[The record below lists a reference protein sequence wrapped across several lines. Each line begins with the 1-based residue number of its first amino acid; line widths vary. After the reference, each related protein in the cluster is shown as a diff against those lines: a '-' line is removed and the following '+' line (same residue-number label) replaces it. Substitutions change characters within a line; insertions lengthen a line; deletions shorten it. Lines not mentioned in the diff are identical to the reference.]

1 MEYPAMSSND
11 DSNDFTRSH
20 IQFAK
25 GTAIGHYRI
34 VDKIGSGGM
43 GEVYL
48 AEDTE
53 LNRRVALKFLAPHL
67 CHNADC
73 RARFKREA
81 QAAAQLSHPN
91 IVTIHEVGEFNG
103 RPFFAME
110 HIEGGSL
117 ADFIK
122 QGDRSLERTI
132 DLSIQI
138 CEGLDRAHR
147 AGIIH
152 RDIKPSNILIARDGR
167 ARILDFGLA
176 AIEGVDRLTK
186 TGSTMGTLHY
196 MSPEQTRG
204 ETLDERSDVFSFGVV
219 LYEMITGHLPFVG
232 DHEPAIIYSIGNEE
246 PEPLARYKSGVPD
259 ELQRIV
265 GKMLAKDRAARY
277 QHSDDLLADLRTF
290 SKAKLPSTGVKPRRN
305 AWSRYVVTAAVAVI
319 LVVAGYWG
327 VTKLLTRDARKA
339 EPARK
344 MLAVLPFENLSPD
357 PDQEYFSDG
366 LTEELTSK
374 LSQIQSL
381 CVTSRS
387 SSMTFKGSNKT
398 VPEIAKALRV
408 QYVVEGSVRRAGNEL
423 RITAQLIDADADA
436 HLWSKTYAGTMDD
449 VFNMQD
455 SVSRAIVDGIKVQL
469 TPDETRRLGKRT
481 FNNTAAFTYYL
492 KGKAEIDKGTEDAM
506 NRGLQYLQQGL
517 DIVGDNALIYSGM
530 AWGYLMMIN
539 NGLGQEEYI
548 SKVDEYARKAR
559 DLDPE
564 LPEAHAILGWATWG
578 SLANLRQSV
587 EHFKVALA
595 IDPNSE
601 DALWGLAVVYFQY
614 VGKIPDALT
623 LLERRR
629 AIWGDSLWQ
638 WSGGAQ
644 FFAGDFP
651 QALVSSRKAY
661 QAGNRQPIDVLFYS
675 MTLAACD
682 SIDAAIRVI
691 NESAKTD
698 STSAMGKLG
707 RAFAFALQADRA
719 RTLQAVTSEVRS
731 TCKRDAAW
739 SFILGEILA
748 RAGAK
753 EEAYEW
759 LENGVNKGFINYPF
773 MLKDPFLD
781 NIRGD
786 ERFKKLLQRAK
797 HEWERFDA

>member
-1 MEYPAMSSND
+1 MESN
-11 DSNDFTRSH
+11 FL
-20 IQFAK
+20 FAK
-25 GTAIGHYRI
+25 DTIIGHYRI
-34 VDKIGSGGM
+34 IDKIGAGGM

-48 AEDTE
+48 AQDTE
-53 LNRRVALKFLAPHL
+53 LNRRVALKFLAPDL
-67 CHNADC
+67 CHDADC

-110 HIEGGSL
+110 HIEGESL

-122 QGDRSLERTI
+122 RGDHSLERII

-138 CEGLDRAHR
+138 CEGLNKAHQ

-176 AIEGVDRLTK
+176 AIEGVDKLTK

-204 ETLDERSDVFSFGVV
+204 EVLDERSDIFSFGVV

-232 DHEPAIIYSIGNEE
+232 DHEPAIIYSIGNED
-246 PEPLARYKSGVPD
+246 PEPLARYKAGVPD

-277 QHSDDLLADLRTF
+277 QHSDDLLADLRTYTKEK
-290 SKAKLPSTGVKPRRN
+290 SASTGGKPRRD
-305 AWSRYVVTAAVAVI
+305 AWNRYVVTAAIAVI
-319 LVVAGYWG
+319 LVVAGLWG

-381 CVTSRS
+381 CVISRS

-398 VPEIAKALRV
+398 VPEIAKALKV

-455 SVSRAIVDGIKVQL
+455 SVSRAIVDGIKVRL
-469 TPDETRRLGKRT
+469 TPDETRRLGKRS

-492 KGKAEIDKGTEDAM
+492 KGKAEIDKGTEDAIR
-506 NRGLQYLQQGL
+506 RGLQYLQQGL

-564 LPEAHAILGWATWG
+564 LPEAHALLGWVNSAFLG
-578 SLANLRQSV
+578 NQRQAV
-587 EHFKVALA
+587 EHFKAALT

-614 VGKIPDALT
+614 VGRVPDALT

-638 WSGGAQ
+638 WNGGAQ

-651 QALVSSRKAY
+651 QALVSSRKSY
-661 QAGNRQPIDVLFYS
+661 QAGNRQPIGVLFYS
-675 MTLAACD
+675 MALAACD

-698 STSAMGKLG
+698 STSAIGKLG
-707 RAFAFALQADRA
+707 QALAFALQADRA

-739 SFILGEILA
+739 SYLLGEILVV
-748 RAGAK
+748 AGAK
-753 EEAYEW
+753 EEAFEW
-759 LENGVNKGFINYPF
+759 LENGVSRGFINYPF

-786 ERFKKLLQRAK
+786 ERFKKLMERVK
-797 HEWERFDA
+797 YEWERFDA

>member
-1 MEYPAMSSND
+1 MESN
-11 DSNDFTRSH
+11 FL
-20 IQFAK
+20 FAK
-25 GTAIGHYRI
+25 DAIIGHYRI
-34 VDKIGSGGM
+34 VDKIGAGGM

-53 LNRRVALKFLAPHL
+53 LNRRVALKFLAPDL
-67 CHNADC
+67 CRDADC

-91 IVTIHEVGEFNG
+91 IVTIHEVGEYNG

-110 HIEGGSL
+110 HIEGESL

-122 QGDRSLERTI
+122 RGDRSLERTI

-138 CEGLDRAHR
+138 CEGLDKAHR

-152 RDIKPSNILIARDGR
+152 RDIKPSNILIDRDGR
-167 ARILDFGLA
+167 AKILDFGLA
-176 AIEGVDRLTK
+176 AIEGVDKLTK

-204 ETLDERSDVFSFGVV
+204 EVLDERSDIFSFGVV
-219 LYEMITGHLPFVG
+219 LYEMITGQLPFRG
-232 DHEPAIIYSIGNEE
+232 DHEPAIIYSIGNED
-246 PEPLARYKSGVPD
+246 PEPLARYKAGVPD

-277 QHSDDLLADLRTF
+277 QHADDLLADLRTF
-290 SKAKLPSTGVKPRRN
+290 SKEKAPSSMGGRPRRD

-381 CVTSRS
+381 CVISRS

-398 VPEIAKALRV
+398 VPEIAKALKV
-408 QYVVEGSVRRAGNEL
+408 QYVVEGSVRRAGNNL
-423 RITAQLIDADADA
+423 RITAQLIDANADA
-436 HLWSKTYAGTMDD
+436 HLWSRTYAGTMDD
-449 VFNMQD
+449 VFDMQD

-469 TPDETRRLGKRT
+469 TPDETRRLGKRS

-492 KGKAEIDKGTEDAM
+492 KGKDEIDKGTEDDI
-506 NRGLQYLQQGL
+506 RLGLQYLQQGL
-517 DIVGDNALIYSGM
+517 DIVGDNALIYCGM
-530 AWGYLMMIN
+530 AWGYWTMVN
-539 NGLGQEEYI
+539 NGMSQEEDI
-548 SKVDEYARKAR
+548 SKVNEYARKAR

-564 LPEAHAILGWATWG
+564 LPEAHAILGWVNCAFLG
-578 SLANLRQSV
+578 NQRQAV
-587 EHFKVALA
+587 EHFKDALK
-595 IDPNSE
+595 IDPNNE
-601 DALWGLAVVYFQY
+601 GALYGLAVVYSCC
-614 VGKIPDALT
+614 VGKGPDALT
-623 LLERRR
+623 LLDRRR
-629 AIWGDSLWQ
+629 VILGDSLRV
-638 WSGGAQ
+638 GYEDAQ
-644 FFAGDFP
+644 FGAGDFS
-651 QALVSSRKAY
+651 QALVGYRRYY
-661 QAGNRQPIDVLFYS
+661 QTGNRDPVKVLYYS

-682 SIDAAIRVI
+682 SIDAAIRI
-691 NESAKTD
+691 IDESVKRN
-698 STSAMGKLG
+698 STSAVGKLSQ
-707 RAFAFALQADRA
+707 ALAFALQADRA

-753 EEAYEW
+753 EEAFEW
-759 LENGVNKGFINYPF
+759 LENGVNRGFINYPF

-786 ERFKKLLQRAK
+786 ERFKKLLERAK